1 MDGSR
6 AKVGAI
12 VILGIAITVGLLIY
26 LTQFGVGWRSKEFYI
41 VFHDARGITP
51 GASVRL
57 AGVEIGKATAVELKQ
72 FPEYP
77 DRHAAIR
84 VRVRRD
90 AIIHKNDRY
99 TIASGLLIA
108 DRFIKIEWAQKPG
121 APVQDGDVV
130 PGSVEPELAELVP
143 RASKIMDKLNRI
155 ATNLESL
162 TGNVSLRE
170 NIVEMVENLN
180 ATSKQAARL
189 AEKLAQIADESRG
202 NIRTMASNLAAVSE
216 DLKATAARVREVVAE
231 SPVPEDVTK
240 MAANLRRA
248 SEDAAQMVESL
259 KDLTTDEK
267 VQQDL
272 RTTVGNLR
280 EASTSAKAAAEHGEN
295 ILRRVDTAVE
305 SVSQIETSTD
315 FMTQFAPAH
324 SRWRTD
330 VNVSLWSEKHPE
342 SRYILGWRD
351 IGEGNKINLQRARR
365 LDEGEWL
372 RGGLFASKLGL
383 GYDRVLTPQWD
394 LTAELY
400 DPNDLTLDVKGFY
413 RRRADQ
419 SWRLLFGIDRLFKD
433 NDFVVGASVRY

>member
-12 VILGIAITVGLLIY
+12 VILGAIIAVGLLIY
-26 LTQFGVGWRSKEFYI
+26 LTQFGIGWRSKEFYI
-41 VFHDARGITP
+41 VFSDARGIQP
-51 GASVRL
+51 GAPVRL

-77 DRHAAIR
+77 SRHAAIR
-84 VRVRRD
+84 VRVRRN

-99 TIASGLLIA
+99 IIGSGLLIA
-108 DRFIKIEWAQKPG
+108 DRFIKIEWAKKPG
-121 APVQDGDVV
+121 EPVKDGDVV
-130 PGSVEPELAELVP
+130 PGSTEPELGELVP
-143 RASKIMDKLNRI
+143 RASEIMDKLNKI
-155 ATNLESL
+155 ATDLETL
-162 TGNVSLRE
+162 TGSISLRE
-170 NIVEMVENLN
+170 NIVKMVRNLN
-180 ATSKQAARL
+180 ATSRQAARL
-189 AEKLAQIADESRG
+189 AERMARIADESSG
-202 NIRTMASNLAAVSE
+202 NIQTMASNLAAVSE
-216 DLKATAARVREVVAE
+216 DLKATAAHVRAVVAE

-240 MAANLRRA
+240 MAANLRQA

-295 ILRRVDTAVE
+295 ILRRVDT
-305 SVSQIETSTD
+305 SVQSISQIQTSTD
-315 FMTQFAPAH
+315 LMTQYAPDL

-351 IGEGNKINLQRARR
+351 IGESNKLNLQQARR
-365 LDEGEWL
+365 LREGEWL
-372 RGGLFASKLGL
+372 RAGLIASKLGL
-383 GYDRVLTPQWD
+383 GYDRVLNSRWD

-413 RRRADQ
+413 RRRTDEN
-419 SWRLLFGIDRLFKD
+419 WRLLVGIDKLFKD